1 MKVTSIEKNLGINYI
16 FMCQLHFWYD
26 HVCLTERQAH
36 VHMLENGDWK
46 QPTASWNQSQTN
58 GREDLYV

>member
-1 MKVTSIEKNLGINYI
+1 MKVTSIEKNSGINYI

-36 VHMLENGDWK
+36 VHMLVNDWK
-46 QPTASWNQSQTN
+46 QPTAS
-58 GREDLYV
+58 